1 MNETAELAIRQAL
14 RMIRSESNDHDARV
28 HYYETVGMLRGMF
41 YGGLID
47 SWQQVTLTQLAGSAY
62 INAGKPY

>member
-14 RMIRSESNDHDARV
+14 RMIRSKRDDHEARI

-41 YGGLID
+41 YGGVID
-47 SWQQVTLTQLAGSAY
+47 SWQQVALTQLAGSAY
-62 INAGKPY
+62 TNAGRPW